1 MPLGEKRQ
9 ARGLHGC
16 AREECLGDL
25 GPVVS
30 GKGSD
35 LSLDDEGRP
44 GGRLYCE
51 NRIIVLGVERSV
63 LD

>member
-1 MPLGEKRQ
+1 MLLGGGGKRQ

-35 LSLDDEGRP
+35 LSFDDEGRP
-44 GGRLYCE
+44 RGRL
-51 NRIIVLGVERSV
+51 L
-63 LD
+63 

>member
-1 MPLGEKRQ
+1 MCRERKRGQDVPLGEKRQ

-35 LSLDDEGRP
+35 LSFDDEGRP
-44 GGRLYCE
+44 GGRL
-51 NRIIVLGVERSV
+51 L
-63 LD
+63 

>member
-35 LSLDDEGRP
+35 LSLGDGGRP
-44 GGRLYCE
+44 RGRLYCA
-51 NRIIVLGVERSV
+51 NMM
-63 LD
+63 